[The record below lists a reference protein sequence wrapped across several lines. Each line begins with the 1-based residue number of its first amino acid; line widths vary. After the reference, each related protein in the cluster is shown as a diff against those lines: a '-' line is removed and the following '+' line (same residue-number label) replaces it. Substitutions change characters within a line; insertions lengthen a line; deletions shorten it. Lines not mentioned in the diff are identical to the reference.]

1 MSFGSNVPGGLIRV
15 SLLSLASRRDVVVRA
30 LKVALLVW
38 LVLVGINHGDALI
51 RGDVDLTRL
60 LKIALTFAVPY
71 CVSTFS
77 SVSTLRKL
85 EQEQQ

>member
-1 MSFGSNVPGGLIRV
+1 MPGGLTQA
-15 SLLSLASRRDVVVRA
+15 SYFSLATRRDVVVRA

-38 LVLVGINHGDALI
+38 LILVGINHGDALI

-60 LKIALTFAVPY
+60 AKIALTFAVPY

-77 SVSTLRKL
+77 SVSTLKKL
-85 EQEQQ
+85 EQEP